1 MQTKNVRP
9 VRTGPVFP
17 AFTQGMRAGIP
28 ISLGYF
34 AVAFALG
41 ITARTAGMSA
51 LQSGVMSLTM
61 LASAGEFAAITLIGA
76 GAGPLEIIT
85 TTIVVNLRYF
95 LMGAALSQKVDE
107 KIPLLHRFLL
117 SYCITDEI
125 FGVCSAWPG
134 KLNPWYAYGTTLI
147 AAPGWTLGTV
157 FGVLLGNIL
166 PHIVVNALSVA
177 LYGMFLAVIIPASKK
192 SKVIAAA
199 VAISMAASFL
209 FSRLPVLKEISG
221 GFRVIILTIVI
232 AGAFALLFPVHDPQT
247 DTAEQS

>member
-1 MQTKNVRP
+1 MQTVSNPRQDAYE
-9 VRTGPVFP
+9 VFP
-17 AFTQGMRAGIP
+17 AFAQGLRSGIP

-41 ITARTAGMSA
+41 ITARGAGMSA

-61 LASAGEFAAITLIGA
+61 LASAGEFAAINLISAGA
-76 GAGPLEIIT
+76 GALEIIA

-107 KIPLLHRFLL
+107 KLPLFHRFLL

-134 KLNPWYAYGTTLI
+134 RLNPWYAYGTTLV

-157 FGVLLGNIL
+157 MGVLLGNIL
-166 PHIVVNALSVA
+166 PHVLVNALSVA
-177 LYGMFLAVIIPASKK
+177 LYGMFLAVIIPASRK
-192 SKVIAAA
+192 SRVIAAA

-209 FSRLPVLKEISG
+209 FSRLPLLRSISV
-221 GFRVIILTIVI
+221 GFRVILLTVLI
-232 AGAFALLFPVHDPQT
+232 AGAFAFLFPVHEE
-247 DTAEQS
+247 TADR